1 MKQIKNVGI
10 LMILVALMISFQS
23 NAQQKKT
30 DKILKDPEKREQVM
44 TAISNNPEMRKE
56 MMKMMMEKDSTMMK
70 GMKGMKEKMMMGM
83 EKDSIKSKKMK
94 EKMATMKENKD
105 MKCDCKCKDEE
116 EKCQCQ
122 MKDDDDK
129 NKDKNKDGEQ

>member
-1 MKQIKNVGI
+1 MKQIKNVGV
-10 LMILVALMISFQS
+10 LMILMASMISFQG
-23 NAQQKKT
+23 NAQST
-30 DKILKDPEKREQVM
+30 DKILKDTQKRQEIM
-44 TAISNNPEMRKE
+44 MAISDNPSMRKE

-105 MKCDCKCKDEE
+105 MECDCKCKDEE

-122 MKDDDDK
+122 MKDDNDK
-129 NKDKNKDGEQ
+129 NKDKNNGEQ